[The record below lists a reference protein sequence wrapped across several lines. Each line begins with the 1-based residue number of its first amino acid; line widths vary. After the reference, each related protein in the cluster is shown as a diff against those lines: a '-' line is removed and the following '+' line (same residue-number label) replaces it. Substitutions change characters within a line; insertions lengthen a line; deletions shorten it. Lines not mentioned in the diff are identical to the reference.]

1 MEKGVSSKKNLPN
14 SPHMGKGLFI
24 IKNICKY
31 NKGIL
36 IIASEDSL
44 YSLNDKQELIKKSS
58 FWKGTI
64 VYLRVNLDKLIGIS
78 EIPEL
83 KSRMESKISWR

>member
-1 MEKGVSSKKNLPN
+1 MKSISSLIDNFFGTPEGVP
-14 SPHMGKGLFI
+14 FI
-24 IKNICKY
+24 C

-58 FWKGTI
+58 FCKGTI

>member
-1 MEKGVSSKKNLPN
+1 
-14 SPHMGKGLFI
+14 MGKGLFI